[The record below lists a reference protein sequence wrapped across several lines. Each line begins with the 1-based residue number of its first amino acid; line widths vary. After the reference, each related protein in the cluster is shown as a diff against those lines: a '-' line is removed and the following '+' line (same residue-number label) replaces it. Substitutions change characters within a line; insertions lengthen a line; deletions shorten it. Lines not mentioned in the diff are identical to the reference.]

1 MAILRTIRA
10 KTKKVKIKETPYKP
24 RAINFDL
31 PGVQQKPAPKN
42 QEIKFDFDK
51 FYRKFNK
58 LRK

>member
-1 MAILRTIRA
+1 MAILKVNKA
-10 KTKKVKIKETPYKP
+10 KLKKVIIKESPYKP
-24 RAINFDL
+24 HVINFDL
-31 PGVQQKPAPKN
+31 PGLQQNPAPKN